1 MVLPVPVL
9 AWATLR
15 CGWSVSTATRRMGKG
30 DCRARVWDSHVFS
43 LQGRVNA
50 HGLDI
55 GHRFV
60 AHVVDNRPEDVGVH
74 AERGEI
80 GESGDKTGLVAA
92 ILGLGGGGGTRVIP
106 RDDLTAD

>member
-1 MVLPVPVL
+1 MVSLDRDAADGAGRLPCTGQDL
-9 AWATLR
+9 
-15 CGWSVSTATRRMGKG
+15 
-30 DCRARVWDSHVFS
+30 HVFS

-60 AHVVDNRPEDVGVH
+60 AHVVDNRPEDVGVD
-74 AERGEI
+74 AEGGEI

-92 ILGLGGGGGTRVIP
+92 ILDLGGGGGTRVIP
-106 RDDLTAD
+106 RDDLATD